1 MAFEVRDQP
10 GSGRYELLH
19 DGTVV
24 GVAEYRLDGDVVVVP
39 HTEIARSRRGEG
51 LGAVL
56 VGGMLDHVRASGRTV
71 RPLCWYV
78 AQFVDENPGYSDLVE
93 R

>member
-1 MAFEVRDQP
+1 MSFEVVDVP
-10 GSGRYELLH
+10 EAGRFELRE
-19 DGTVV
+19 GGAVV
-24 GVAEYRLDGDVVVVP
+24 GIADYRLDGDVLVVP
-39 HTEIARSRRGEG
+39 HTEIVRSRRGEG

-56 VGGMLDHVRASGRTV
+56 VSGMLDLVRASGRTV

-78 AQFVDENPGYSDLVE
+78 AQYVDEHPEQADVVA

>member
-1 MAFEVRDQP
+1 MAFEVRDDP
-10 GSGRYELLH
+10 SAHRFELREG
-19 DGTVV
+19 DRVV
-24 GVAEYRLDGDVVVVP
+24 GVASYRLDGDVVVVP
-39 HTEIARSRRGEG
+39 HTEIAPDRRGEG

-56 VGGMLDHVRASGRTV
+56 VGGLLDQVRASGRTV

-78 AQFVDENPGYSDLVE
+78 AEFVGEHPEYADVVE